1 MLEMTQ
7 VLKRLPGR
15 RGYIRSRARRRIDL
29 TKDGKPSPMPATKV
43 RQWDELIPG
52 SEVSRLR
59 YLAELD
65 GGVAFSRVL
74 LP

>member
-15 RGYIRSRARRRIDL
+15 HGYIRSRAHRRIDL
-29 TKDGKPSPMPATKV
+29 AADGELSPMPATNV
-43 RQWDELIPG
+43 RQWDKLIPG

-59 YLAELD
+59 YMAELD
-65 GGVAFSRVL
+65 GGAAFSRVL